1 VKIAVVG
8 AGVSGLV
15 AARVLDSRHEVSV
28 FEAEPRLGGHANT
41 VEVCVGGKRLAV
53 DTGFIVYNER
63 TYPAFT
69 RLLADL
75 GVETQPSDM
84 SLSICD
90 ERSQLEWSSR
100 SLGAIFAQRR
110 NILRPAFHGLLR
122 EILRFNRESHALL
135 AEADEKVAIGDYLYG
150 AGYSDAFV
158 NGYIVPMGAA
168 IWSAVPE
175 DFLRF
180 PALTLVRFFANHGL
194 LDHRGGL
201 RWRTIR
207 GGSRRYVSAL
217 AAGLRRPVRTG
228 CAVRQL
234 RRLRGGAELR
244 LADGRKERF
253 DRVILAV
260 HSDQALALLADPSE
274 SERQL
279 LGAIR
284 YQPNEAILH
293 TDASCMPRLRRAW
306 ASWNYRIP
314 SELRNRVF
322 VTYHM
327 NRLQRLPTDQDLF
340 VTLNAADRIDP
351 GCVIRRFPYH
361 HPVFDADAI
370 RAQRLHFAIDGQ
382 RATHY
387 CGAYWGFGFHEDGVR
402 SALAVCRKL
411 GREL

>member
-1 VKIAVVG
+1 LKIAIIG

-15 AARVLDSRHEVSV
+15 AARLLDPRHEVSV
-28 FEAEPRLGGHANT
+28 FEADPRIGGHANT
-41 VEVCVGGKRLAV
+41 VDVSLGGETLAV

-69 RLLADL
+69 RLLAEL

-84 SLSICD
+84 SMSVHD

-100 SLGAIFAQRR
+100 GLAGIFAQRR
-110 NILRPAFHGLLR
+110 NLLRPSFHGLLR
-122 EILRFNRESHALL
+122 EIVRFNRESHALL
-135 AEADEKVAIGDYLYG
+135 AQADEKVTIGDYLCG
-150 AGYSDAFV
+150 AGHSQAFV
-158 NGYIVPMGAA
+158 DGYIVPMGAA
-168 IWSAVPE
+168 IWSAAPA

-180 PALTLVRFFANHGL
+180 PALSLVRFFANHGL

-201 RWRTIR
+201 AWRTIR
-207 GGSRRYVSAL
+207 GGSRRYVAAL
-217 AAGLRRPVRTG
+217 VAGLRQPVRAG
-228 CAVRQL
+228 CGVRQVH
-234 RRLRGGAELR
+234 RQRGHVRLA
-244 LADGRKERF
+244 LADGRTECF

-260 HSDQALALLADPSE
+260 HSDQALRLLAAPTE
-274 SERQL
+274 SERHI

-306 ASWNYRIP
+306 ASWNYRIA
-314 SELRNRVF
+314 SAARDRVF

-327 NRLQRLPTDQDLF
+327 NRLQGLATSQDLF
-340 VTLNAADRIDP
+340 VTLNASNRVDSRR
-351 GCVIRRFPYH
+351 VIGRFAYH

-370 RAQRLHFAIDGQ
+370 RAQKLHFVIDG
-382 RATHY
+382 RNSTHF
-387 CGAYWGFGFHEDGVR
+387 CGAYWGYGFHEDGVR

-411 GREL
+411 GREV